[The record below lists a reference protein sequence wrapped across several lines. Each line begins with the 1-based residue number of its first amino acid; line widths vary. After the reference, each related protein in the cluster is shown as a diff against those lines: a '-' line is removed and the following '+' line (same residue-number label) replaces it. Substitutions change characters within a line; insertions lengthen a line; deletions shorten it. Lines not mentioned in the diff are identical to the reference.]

1 MDTQPVT
8 AEPSLDQGLAA
19 DRYAAGRTEEH
30 LHTAGV
36 TPPSLA
42 TLQKIEY
49 QKEVQALLAK
59 IQTTMPSLL
68 PWVETTVI
76 SLVNPQWH
84 VQKIDAALEH
94 IFQREPAASPRRAAN
109 EVAHYKRIPDEKYNY
124 VWKRAQIVKR
134 RIQKRHE
141 RAELAD
147 MMEDC

>member
-1 MDTQPVT
+1 MDTQPIT
-8 AEPSLDQGLAA
+8 AEPSMDPSLAA

-30 LHTAGV
+30 QHTADV
-36 TPPSLA
+36 KQPSLA
-42 TLQKIEY
+42 GLQKIEY
-49 QKEVQALLAK
+49 QKEVQALLTK
-59 IQTTMPSLL
+59 IQTLMPSLL

-84 VQKIDAALEH
+84 VGKIDAALEH
-94 IFQREPAASPRRAAN
+94 IFEREPDASPRRAAN
-109 EVAHYKRIPDEKYNY
+109 EVAHYKRIPDEKFNY